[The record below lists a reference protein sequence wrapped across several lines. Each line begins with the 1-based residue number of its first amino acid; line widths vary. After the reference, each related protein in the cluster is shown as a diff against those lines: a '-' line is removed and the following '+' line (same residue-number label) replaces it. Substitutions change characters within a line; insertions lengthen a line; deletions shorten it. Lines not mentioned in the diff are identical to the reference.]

1 MLTNIGKDV
10 LPKVNGNQFQVRL
23 RAPEGTRMERTEEK
37 TLKTIQVI
45 KDIVGKE
52 NVSVTSAYVGQHP
65 ALVFDQPDLF
75 VDGRASGGCF
85 AGWFERRF
93 SYLIWMN

>member
-1 MLTNIGKDV
+1 LLTNIGKDV
-10 LPKVNGNQFQVRL
+10 LPKVNGSQFQVRL

-37 TLKTIQVI
+37 TLKTIEVI

-65 ALVFDQPDLF
+65 ALFSDQPDLF
-75 VDGRASGGCF
+75 VDGRPSGGCF
-85 AGWFERRF
+85 AGWFAAKVF
-93 SYLIWMN
+93 IPIWMN